1 MTRRSD
7 LSRRAGDSPAHGNAI
22 EVVVA
27 HLDAGPDAVR
37 ALAALLSEDERQRA
51 GRFVFARDRRRFTV
65 ARGLLRRLLGE
76 RLGVSPGSVEL
87 VYGRRGK
94 PALAQSFAGAGLG
107 FNVSHCNGVAVY
119 GFTRGAEIGIDVE
132 TVRAL
137 PDADEIAARAFSRRE
152 NEAYLALDPRDR
164 PLGFFNCWTRKEA
177 FVKALGDGLRHGLDR
192 FDVSLAPGEPAR
204 LLRVADLPGERCGWS
219 LRSFS
224 PGAGMVGAFVAQHAC
239 AEEIVVRLLG
249 QAPVTEPKHEH
260 ASA

>member
-1 MTRRSD
+1 LAQD
-7 LSRRAGDSPAHGNAI
+7 NAI

-27 HLDAGPDAVR
+27 RLDAGPDAVR
-37 ALAALLSEDERQRA
+37 ASAALLSEDERQRA
-51 GRFVFARDRRRFTV
+51 RRFVFAHDRRRFTI
-65 ARGLLRRLLGE
+65 ARALLRRLLGA
-76 RLGVSPGSVEL
+76 RLGVPPGSVGL

-94 PALAQSFAGAGLG
+94 PALAPSFAGTGLG

-132 TVRAL
+132 AVRAI
-137 PDADEIAARAFSRRE
+137 PNADEIAARAFSRRE

-204 LLRVADLPGERCGWS
+204 LLRVVDLPGERCGWS

-224 PGAGMVGAFVAQHAC
+224 PGAGMVGAFVVHGAC
-239 AEEIVVRLLG
+239 VEEIVVRSLG
-249 QAPVTEPKHEH
+249 QAQVTELEYEH

>member
-1 MTRRSD
+1 MGGS
-7 LSRRAGDSPAHGNAI
+7 LEYGNVNVI

-27 HLDAGPDAVR
+27 RLDAGADAVR
-37 ALAALLSEDERQRA
+37 ASAALLSQDERQRA
-51 GRFVFARDRRRFTV
+51 ARFAFAHDRRWFTI
-65 ARGLLRRLLGE
+65 ARALLRRLLGA
-76 RLGVSPGSVEL
+76 RLGVPPGSVGL

-94 PALAQSFAGAGLG
+94 PTLAPSFAGTGLG

-132 TVRAL
+132 AVRAF

-204 LLRVADLPGERCGWS
+204 LLRVGDLPGERCGWS

-224 PGAGMVGAFVAQHAC
+224 PGAGMVGAFVVHGAC
-239 AEEIVVRLLG
+239 VEEIVVRSLG
-249 QAPVTEPKHEH
+249 QAQVTGLEYEQ